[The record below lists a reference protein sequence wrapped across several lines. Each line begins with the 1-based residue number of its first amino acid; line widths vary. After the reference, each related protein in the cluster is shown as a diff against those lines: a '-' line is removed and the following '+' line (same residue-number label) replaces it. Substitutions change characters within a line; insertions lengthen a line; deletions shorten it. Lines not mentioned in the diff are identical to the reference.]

1 VAEVAGVSRQLV
13 SRVESGDVAHIQ
25 AGVLERVIAA
35 VGGNLDAQVRWH
47 GEGLD
52 RLLDSAHA
60 ALVERVVAMLRA
72 EGWETA
78 VEVSFAIR
86 GERGSVDVV
95 GLRRDLGAILI
106 VEVKTVIPD
115 AGGMLST
122 LDRKARLAPEI
133 AAQLGWP
140 CRSVSRLIVVGDST
154 TTRRRVR
161 LLAATLSA
169 VLPVRGWAV
178 RRWLHEPSGYW
189 PGSCSCPSPREVALD
204 SA

>member
-1 VAEVAGVSRQLV
+1 MAEVAGVSRQLV

-25 AGVLERVIAA
+25 SGVLERVIAA
-35 VGGNLDAQVRWH
+35 VGGTLDAQVRWH

-52 RLLDSAHA
+52 RLLNSAHA

-122 LDRKARLAPEI
+122 LDRKVAWRRRSPHSWAGRAARCP
-133 AAQLGWP
+133 G
-140 CRSVSRLIVVGDST
+140 CIVVGDST

-178 RRWLHEPSGYW
+178 RRWLREPSGVS
-189 PGSCSCPSPREVALD
+189 GRG
-204 SA
+204 

>member
-1 VAEVAGVSRQLV
+1 
-13 SRVESGDVAHIQ
+13 
-25 AGVLERVIAA
+25 
-35 VGGNLDAQVRWH
+35 
-47 GEGLD
+47 
-52 RLLDSAHA
+52 
-60 ALVERVVAMLRA
+60 MLRA

-115 AGGMLST
+115 AGGMLQT

-161 LLAATLSA
+161 LLAA
-169 VLPVRGWAV
+169 PRF
-178 RRWLHEPSGYW
+178 RRYSRFEAGPCGGGSMSHPGYW
-189 PGSCSCPSPREVALD
+189 PGRCSCPSPREVALD